1 MPVARLI
8 SKKHLQWSF
17 YMYYRVQ
24 KFFACFSTD
33 SNSAS
38 NFAFSETH
46 IKMLRKNYLLL
57 LLVLF
62 ASFIDKRGQNG

>member
-1 MPVARLI
+1 
-8 SKKHLQWSF
+8 
-17 YMYYRVQ
+17 VQ

-46 IKMLRKNYLLL
+46 TKMLRKNYLLL
-57 LLVLF
+57 ILALF